1 MVTDCGNA
9 NLYKWVWNSPW
20 GQLNQLFILKFRLY
34 EALLCI
40 HVVLLLF
47 YCFSKI
53 SSSRFSS
60 GIRVRVQPCWLSS
73 GEGRVWAHSVSAVCR
88 RQQGT
93 HVFYTFFQQY
103 LKFCRARLPTSNKTT
118 EIANFCA
125 KSKDTMNQ
133 SLYDFKKSPQI
144 LSDSN
149 FTKILPRSTFYIV
162 GQALSLS
169 LESKG
174 TFNIKR
180 SAS

>member
-1 MVTDCGNA
+1 MR
-9 NLYKWVWNSPW
+9 NSPS

-47 YCFSKI
+47 YCFSKN

-60 GIRVRVQPCWLSS
+60 GIRVRRVQPCWLSS

-93 HVFYTFFQQY
+93 HTFYTLFQQY
-103 LKFCRARLPTSNKTT
+103 LKFCRARLPTSNKIT
-118 EIANFCA
+118 ELANFCA
-125 KSKDTMNQ
+125 KSKDAMNQ
-133 SLYDFKKSPQI
+133 SLYGFKKSPQI

-149 FTKILPRSTFYIV
+149 FTKNLPWSTFYIV
-162 GQALSLS
+162 GHRPGPFSQFR
-169 LESKG
+169 EKG
-174 TFNIKR
+174 HIQYKKKCKLNWGC
-180 SAS
+180 S